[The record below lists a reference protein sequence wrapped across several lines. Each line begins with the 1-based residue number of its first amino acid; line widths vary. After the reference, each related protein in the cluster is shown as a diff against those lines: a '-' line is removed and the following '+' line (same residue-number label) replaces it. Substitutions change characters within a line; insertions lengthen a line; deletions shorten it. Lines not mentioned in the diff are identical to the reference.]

1 MCAII
6 NKYARLGTDDRFMY
20 DCAVVRMPK
29 TVEDFL
35 NEYVGEFRCV
45 ERAFTANVNSHAAAL
60 GSNDEPS
67 D

>member
-1 MCAII
+1 
-6 NKYARLGTDDRFMY
+6 MY

-45 ERAFTANVNSHAAAL
+45 ERAFTTNVNSHAAAL